1 MKRANNK
8 MPIDSTAIVAHI
20 AIRNRAV
27 RSGGVSPPPS
37 GTRYLRFFLRAA
49 FSALRLSRA
58 RCLSFARWLP
68 TMLFVPGGV

>member
-58 RCLSFARWLP
+58 FWRSLARVWP
-68 TMLFVPGGV
+68 TTPLLPGGV